1 MGNKNSLPVM
11 TDVEVRP
18 RCVHRGC
25 TSSSYAGFIMCL
37 DHIKEAK
44 RKQIEEDELK
54 NNTKK
59 NGPVLQSSS

>member
-1 MGNKNSLPVM
+1 M

-25 TSSSYAGFIMCL
+25 TTSSYAGFIMCL

-44 RKQIEEDELK
+44 RIQIEANAEK
-54 NNTKK
+54 TTKD
-59 NGPVLQSSS
+59 GAVLQSPT